1 MENEN
6 NNAKNHK
13 LKKILKITG
22 DVFLFIIV
30 ALAMFVLVV
39 SVSAKK
45 DIDGT
50 ATVFGTQLRFVQS
63 SSMEKCKE
71 TDVSAYKIKSIRVKS
86 CVFIQTVPEDE
97 SKQNEWYSKL
107 KVGDVLTF
115 KYEYGHKQE
124 TITHRIVNIQKKE
137 TSGYIITLTG
147 DNKTSESNLLSQTI
161 DTSLA
166 DSPNYIIGKVTGQ
179 SYLLGLLVYA
189 LKTPV
194 GIVCLII
201 IPCLIIIAFEVMR
214 IIRVLSKEKTEKIK
228 AEQEQIKAEKEKQA
242 SEIEEL
248 KRKLAILQGETSKNE
263 SESLQAEIL
272 QPESEDLQTE
282 SENS

>member
-1 MENEN
+1 MENGKS
-6 NNAKNHK
+6 NAKNNK
-13 LKKILKITG
+13 VKRALKIAG
-22 DVFLFIIV
+22 DVLLFTIV

-39 SVSAKK
+39 SITAKK
-45 DIDGT
+45 DVDGT

-71 TDVSAYKIKSIRVKS
+71 TDVSAYKIKSIRIKS
-86 CVFIQTVPEDE
+86 CVFIEVVPEDE
-97 SKQNEWYSKL
+97 NKQNEWYAKL

-115 KYEYGHKQE
+115 KYVYGNNYKQE
-124 TITHRIVNIQKKE
+124 TITHRIVNIIEKE
-137 TSGYIITLTG
+137 TGGYLIILEG
-147 DNKTSESNLLSQTI
+147 DNKNSESNLLSQTI
-161 DTSLA
+161 DTSDVASL
-166 DSPNYIIGKVTGQ
+166 NYIIGKVTGQ

-214 IIRVLSKEKTEKIK
+214 IIRVFSKEKTEKMK
-228 AEQEQIKAEKEKQA
+228 AEQEQIKAEKEQQA

-248 KRKLAILQGETSKNE
+248 KRRLAALQGESSK
-263 SESLQAEIL
+263 
-272 QPESEDLQTE
+272 TE
-282 SENS
+282 SETMQPSSDDVDAE